1 MGLGLASGLNWV
13 KTAETLGCDWR
24 VPVTGLLRVSTS
36 ELYNQ
41 MKRLLTTLA
50 GIAITTIAAFAGS
63 YPDISIAELKKA
75 IDEKKVVV
83 IDVNGSDSFKSGHIP
98 SAVNFSEVKGDL
110 SKVLPKEKDAL
121 VVAYCGGPSCN
132 AYQRAADEA
141 SKLGYTNIKHLSAGI
156 SGWLKASEKVEK

>member
-1 MGLGLASGLNWV
+1 LGLASEVNWGTTTESPV
-13 KTAETLGCDWR
+13 VVGR
-24 VPVTGLLRVSTS
+24 VPVSVLPEIKPQNPL
-36 ELYNQ
+36 NQ
-41 MKRLLTTLA
+41 MKKLLTTLA
-50 GIAITTIAAFAGS
+50 GIALTTITALAGS

-75 IDEKKVVV
+75 IDDKKVVL

-98 SAVNFSEVKGDL
+98 SAVNFADVKGDL

-132 AYQRAADEA
+132 AYQRAADAA

>member
-1 MGLGLASGLNWV
+1 VSPVFVG
-13 KTAETLGCDWR
+13 R
-24 VPVTGLLRVSTS
+24 VPVSVLPEIKPQNPL
-36 ELYNQ
+36 NQ
-41 MKRLLTTLA
+41 MKKLLTTLA
-50 GIAITTIAAFAGS
+50 GIAFTTITALAGS

-75 IDEKKVVV
+75 IDDKKVVL

-98 SAVNFSEVKGDL
+98 SAVNFADVKGDL

-132 AYQRAADEA
+132 AYQRAADAA

>member
-1 MGLGLASGLNWV
+1 MPVVVLPEVKPQNPLNH
-13 KTAETLGCDWR
+13 
-24 VPVTGLLRVSTS
+24 
-36 ELYNQ
+36 
-41 MKRLLTTLA
+41 MKKLLTTLA
-50 GIAITTIAAFAGS
+50 GIALTTITALAGS

-75 IDEKKVVV
+75 IEDKKVVL

-98 SAVNFSEVKGDL
+98 SAVNFADVKGDL

-132 AYQRAADEA
+132 AYQRAADAA

-156 SGWLKASEKVEK
+156 SGWMKASEKVEK

>member
-1 MGLGLASGLNWV
+1 VFVG
-13 KTAETLGCDWR
+13 R
-24 VPVTGLLRVSTS
+24 VPVSVLPEIKPQNPL
-36 ELYNQ
+36 NQ
-41 MKRLLTTLA
+41 MKKLLTTLA
-50 GIAITTIAAFAGS
+50 GIAFTTITALAGS

-75 IDEKKVVV
+75 IDDKKVVL

-98 SAVNFSEVKGDL
+98 SAVNFADVKGDL

-132 AYQRAADEA
+132 AYQRAADAA

>member
-1 MGLGLASGLNWV
+1 MFVG
-13 KTAETLGCDWR
+13 R
-24 VPVTGLLRVSTS
+24 VPVSVLPEIKPQNPL
-36 ELYNQ
+36 NQ
-41 MKRLLTTLA
+41 MKKLLTTLA
-50 GIAITTIAAFAGS
+50 GIAFTTITALAGS

-75 IDEKKVVV
+75 IDDKKVVL

-98 SAVNFSEVKGDL
+98 SAVNFADVKGDL

-132 AYQRAADEA
+132 AYQRAADAA

>member
-1 MGLGLASGLNWV
+1 MVVG
-13 KTAETLGCDWR
+13 R
-24 VPVTGLLRVSTS
+24 VPVSVLPEIKPQNPL
-36 ELYNQ
+36 NQ
-41 MKRLLTTLA
+41 MKKLLTTLA
-50 GIAITTIAAFAGS
+50 GIALTTITALAGS

-75 IDEKKVVV
+75 IDDKKVVL

-98 SAVNFSEVKGDL
+98 SAVNFADVKGDL

-132 AYQRAADEA
+132 AYQRAADAA